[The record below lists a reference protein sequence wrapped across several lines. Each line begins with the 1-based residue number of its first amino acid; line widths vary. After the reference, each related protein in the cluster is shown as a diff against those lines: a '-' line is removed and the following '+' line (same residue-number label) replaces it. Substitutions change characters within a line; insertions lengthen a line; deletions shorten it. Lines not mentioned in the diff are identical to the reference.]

1 MIPWHE
7 LPKIV
12 LDKIEFIGEF
22 APTVNPKEELLK
34 GRMLDSDGD
43 VRKVYLSA
51 EDLQEIGNACLT
63 VSKWLKERSEYDSA
77 HPEED

>member
-1 MIPWHE
+1 MLEWKE
-7 LPKIV
+7 LPHNV
-12 LDKIEFIGEF
+12 LSKIEFMGEF
-22 APTVNPKEELLK
+22 YPTLNPKEEMIK
-34 GRMLDSDGD
+34 GRMLDLDGN